1 MPTNLVW
8 VDYVIVGILALSML
22 AGLLRG
28 LLKEAISL
36 GAWIAAFFVAFMF
49 VEDGAAYLT
58 RYIGIP
64 AVRIILA
71 FGVLLLC
78 TLIVGGLINLIVA
91 QLLERTGLTVT
102 DRLLGLIFG
111 LIKGGAIVTVLVL
124 LAGLTPLP
132 QNAWW
137 KQSVLLPHFQ
147 PAAVWLRARLPTAIA
162 ENFKFPES

>member
-8 VDYVIVGILALSML
+8 VDYAIVGIVALSVL

-36 GAWIAAFFVAFMF
+36 GAWIAAFFMAFTF
-49 VEDGAAYLT
+49 VEDGATYLT
-58 RYIGIP
+58 KYVGIP
-64 AVRIILA
+64 QVRIVLA
-71 FGVLLLC
+71 FGILFLC
-78 TLIVGGLINLIVA
+78 TLFIGGLINLIVA
-91 QLLERTGLTVT
+91 QLIEKTGLTGT
-102 DRLLGLIFG
+102 DRLLGLVFG

-137 KQSVLLPHFQ
+137 KQSVLLPRFQ
-147 PAAVWLRARLPTAIA
+147 QAAVWLRDRLPPAVT
-162 ENFKFPES
+162 EHFKFPES